1 VNPFFRKVI
10 WLAVFAASAGGIYY
24 AVTVESTQKQAAAKR
39 FGADRDA
46 PVPVY
51 AATVKLADV
60 PVYLEGVGSARARNS
75 VVVRAQVDGKILSL
89 KFKDG
94 QDVKKGDVLAEID
107 PATYKA
113 QLDQAVAKKALAD
126 AQLANAKRDLDRYMR
141 IPGVIA
147 EKTVDTQRA
156 QVVQFEAQ
164 SKAEDANI
172 ANLRAVLAYTAVIAP
187 IDGRTGIRMID
198 EGNLARASDSGIVVI
213 NEIRPIV
220 IQFTVPQQQLA
231 AINQALA
238 KGPVAADALDADGKT
253 IIDRGMVLAV
263 DNLVDQTTGTVK
275 IKAEFPN
282 ASLQLWP
289 GQFANARILVETLGQ
304 VVTVPT
310 PAIQRGPSGTV
321 AYVIGADDRVTIK
334 PLVVRQQTASEA
346 VIASGLAAGDR
357 VVTTGFA
364 RLTEGSRV
372 IVGTPGEVR
381 PALPSGRG
389 AGDGQGKGQGKG
401 SDTKG
406 KRDWQGANKD
416 PSQKPT
422 SEPTKDPNKGASNAT
437 SNTSTEPAGVIGV
450 VTPAAAAVPPS
461 AVHSPVAST
470 AAAAATPPIDPAV
483 DPTEGGRKRRGAA
496 GHTAHNPETKSDTQ
510 ATR

>member
-1 VNPFFRKVI
+1 VNQLLKKFI
-10 WLAVFAASAGGIYY
+10 WLAALGSLGGGIYY
-24 AVTVESTQKQAAAKR
+24 AATLESSQKQAASKR
-39 FGADRDA
+39 FGAERDM

-51 AATVKLADV
+51 VATAKLADV
-60 PVYLEGVGSARARNS
+60 PVYLEGVGTARARNS
-75 VVVRAQVDGKILSL
+75 VTVRAQVDGKILNL
-89 KFKDG
+89 KFKEG

-126 AQLANAKRDLDRYMR
+126 AQLANAKRDLDRYTR

-156 QVVQFEAQ
+156 QVLQFEAQ

-172 ANLRAVLAYTAVIAP
+172 ANLKAVLAYTTVIAP

-198 EGNLARASDSGIVVI
+198 EGNLARGGDAGIVVI

-231 AINQALA
+231 SINRALVQ
-238 KGPVAADALDADGKT
+238 GPVVAEALDADGKT
-253 IIDRGMVLAV
+253 VVDRGTVQAV
-263 DNLVDQTTGTVK
+263 DNLVDPTTGTVK

-282 ASLQLWP
+282 TTLQLWP
-289 GQFANARILVETLGQ
+289 GQFANARILIETLSQ
-304 VVTVPT
+304 VVVVPT

-321 AYVIGADDRVTIK
+321 AYVVGAEDRVALK
-334 PLVVRQQTASEA
+334 PVTVRQQSDAEA
-346 VIASGLAAGDR
+346 VVTTGLAVGDR

-372 IVGTPGEVR
+372 LIGTPGEPR
-381 PALPSGRG
+381 PAAPAGRG
-389 AGDGQGKGQGKG
+389 EGKG
-401 SDTKG
+401 SGKEKG
-406 KRDWQGANKD
+406 DW
-416 PSQKPT
+416 
-422 SEPTKDPNKGASNAT
+422 KGAGKAGT
-437 SNTSTEPAGVIGV
+437 TTEAQSPPASSDTV
-450 VTPAAAAVPPS
+450 PAAAVGAT
-461 AVHSPVAST
+461 SPTVAAPVSTSST
-470 AAAAATPPIDPAV
+470 ANDPA
-483 DPTEGGRKRRGAA
+483 DGGRRRRGAS
-496 GHTAHNPETKSDTQ
+496 GHTARNPDTKPETS